1 MSEPVIELENVW
13 FRYDEPVV
21 LEDVSLRVAR
31 GEFLGVVG
39 PNGGGKTTLLRLIL
53 GQLAPER
60 GSVRVLGETPV
71 RARRRIGYV
80 PQRAQ
85 FDRTFPIS
93 AVEVVLMG
101 RLDSAPWIGGYGRKD
116 REAAKI
122 ALDEV
127 EVADLGTRRFG
138 TLSEGQR
145 QRVLI
150 ARALVSGPEILLL
163 DEPTAS
169 VDQRIEQGIHEL
181 LGRLNR
187 RATILIVSHDLGFV
201 TSHVRR
207 VACVSRTLVTHPT
220 SELSG
225 SIIRDVYGGE
235 VRLVRHKLRVES

>member
-1 MSEPVIELENVW
+1 MSESVIELENVW

-53 GQLAPER
+53 GQLAPDSGR
-60 GSVRVLGETPV
+60 VRVLGETPV

-93 AVEVVLMG
+93 VMEVVLMG

-122 ALDEV
+122 ALEEV
-127 EVADLGTRRFG
+127 EVADLAARRFG

-207 VACVSRTLVTHPT
+207 VACMSRTLVTHPT

-235 VRLVRHKLRVES
+235 VRLVRHDHVGSS